1 MQQDLQNKLAAFR
14 KFSGKI
20 TLNICN
26 SLKPCYCIV
35 TERKNSVHS
44 GSCHRHGS
52 NFPQHIL
59 AYRGLYPQGSARD
72 CARVLNLYKP
82 FSLLRKNSSGNNIIN
97 SHAQEI

>member
-1 MQQDLQNKLAAFR
+1 MQSSIAAPAFR
-14 KFSGKI
+14 NFSEKI
-20 TLNICN
+20 TLDICN
-26 SLKPCYCIV
+26 SLKPCYCIS

-44 GSCHRHGS
+44 GSCHRQGS

-72 CARVLNLYKP
+72 CVRVLNLYKP

-97 SHAQEI
+97 SHTQEN